1 MANGNPLRVN
11 TQGKSFHLLPR
22 ANLGKPPILTPP
34 RRASQWAQLVPIACA
49 HNGTMSHGRAE
60 KSGGSSLLV
69 FHFVSCDCA
78 SELTTDLGVGG
89 SNPSGRAMFF
99 NTLRAAGLPHGSAG
113 WFLAKSP
120 KAILSESRRKS
131 LNLVKG
137 LLSECPATSLNRKN
151 TATSTACESWRWS
164 MQKSKAAKSSPR
176 SSPASRRRSSTSWI
190 EAEHEEGSR
199 EKSCQRSQ
207 GAEDSVKGLTAPA
220 NKGLGMDPTMP

>member
-1 MANGNPLRVN
+1 VVERHELVRGFEYSKGKFATFTEAELHAIEAEANKNIDLKEFVPVSAVDPVYFESAYYLGPDEGGEKPYRLLAIALAK
-11 TQGKSFHLLPR
+11 TQ
-22 ANLGKPPILTPP
+22 
-34 RRASQWAQLVPIACA
+34 
-49 HNGTMSHGRAE
+49 
-60 KSGGSSLLV
+60 
-69 FHFVSCDCA
+69 
-78 SELTTDLGVGG
+78 
-89 SNPSGRAMFF
+89 
-99 NTLRAAGLPHGSAG
+99 RAAVAKLVSRGKEQIVMIRPYRGGLVLPTLG
-113 WFLAKSP
+113 
-120 KAILSESRRKS
+120 
-131 LNLVKG
+131 KG

-151 TATSTACESWRWS
+151 TAASTACESWRWS